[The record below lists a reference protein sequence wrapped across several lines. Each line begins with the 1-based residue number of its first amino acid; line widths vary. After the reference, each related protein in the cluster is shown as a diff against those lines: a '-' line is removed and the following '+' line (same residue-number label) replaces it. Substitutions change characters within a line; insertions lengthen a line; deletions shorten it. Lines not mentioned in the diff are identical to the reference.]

1 MLRNTR
7 IVLLSVLSF
16 GLPTSA
22 LASICDAEDQDLL
35 GATTCE
41 RLDADAAVLE
51 AAGLSPLAP
60 VVLAAPVQE
69 DGEAAWIESID
80 GQIALDDLSAG
91 LTLNLDDGAALG
103 LAVGLLAEGEQGL
116 MLALPGEQLL
126 VLDGVGLVAVGV
138 TNDHLGI
145 NEIAVG
151 VTNDHL
157 GIGERAVG
165 VTNDHRGVD
174 EVVVGVTNDHRG
186 VDLVAVGVTNDHR
199 GSASLVVG
207 PVREEAIGWGGVL
220 VVQTR

>member
-16 GLPTSA
+16 GLPSSA
-22 LASICDAEDQDLL
+22 LASICDAEELDLL
-35 GATTCE
+35 GDVTCA

-69 DGEAAWIESID
+69 EGDAAWIEAVD
-80 GQIALDDLSAG
+80 GRIALEDVAA
-91 LTLNLDDGAALG
+91 LTLRLEDGLALG

-126 VLDGVGLVAVGV
+126 ALDGVGLVAVGV

-145 NEIAVG
+145 DEIAVG

-165 VTNDHRGVD
+165 VTNDHRGID
-174 EVVVGVTNDHRG
+174 EVAVGVTNDHRG

-199 GSASLVVG
+199 GSTSLVVG
-207 PVREEAIGWGGVL
+207 PVREEAVGWGGVL